1 MKILITGSKGQLGSE
16 FRKISIDYKQFNWV
30 FVDVEELDFCNLHEL
45 ESSLSELGA
54 DIIVN
59 CAAYT
64 NVEKAEIEKDL
75 AMKVNCLAVEILSN
89 WSFRNGSKI
98 IHISTDYVF
107 DGNSKIPLNENAKTN
122 PVNFYGL
129 TKLKGENI
137 CLKNNPNSI
146 IIRTSWL
153 YSSNGNNFVKT
164 IINLMSKKDTLNVI
178 DDQIGSPTYAEDLAK
193 TILKIINYK
202 DWIPGVYH
210 YSNEGEIS
218 WFNFASSIK
227 KLIGFSTEINAISSN
242 QFSSKASRPSYSLL
256 DKSKIKKTFNI
267 TIPRFE
273 NSLKKCIKILN
284 NEK

>member
-1 MKILITGSKGQLGSE
+1 MKILITGSNGQLGSE
-16 FRKISIDYKQFNWV
+16 FRKISIDYKQFNWF
-30 FVDVEELDFCNLHEL
+30 FVDVEELDFCNLQKL
-45 ESSLSELGA
+45 ESSLSEIGA
-54 DIIVN
+54 DVIVN

-64 NVEKAEIEKDL
+64 DVEKAEIEKDL

-89 WSFRNGSKI
+89 WSFRNRSKI

-107 DGNSKIPLNENAKTN
+107 DGNSKTPLNENAKTN
-122 PVNFYGL
+122 PVNFYGV

-193 TILKIINYK
+193 TILKIIDYK
-202 DWIPGVYH
+202 NWMPGVYH

-218 WFNFASSIK
+218 WFDFANSIK
-227 KLIGFSTEINAISSN
+227 KLISFSTEINAISSN
-242 QFSSKASRPSYSLL
+242 QFSSKARRPSYSLL

-273 NSLKKCIKILN
+273 NSLKKCIKIIN